1 MITVSKQTNGVLFTF
16 QDSNMYL
23 YGSGTIEVPFNSLS
37 IIQDESNMIT
47 LRKSASNDIFISA
60 RYDDMGYAS
69 KEAAVEALKGILFAK
84 SEGGG
89 GSVDPDEVRAIVEEE
104 TSGMTEDIATLE
116 ANKFDGASYN
126 SANHTIV
133 FTANGVQ
140 KATIDASDFIKDGMV
155 SNVEIANDNLVITF
169 NTDAGKSP
177 ISIPLTN
184 FFDPTILDDY
194 FTKSEVNAALSQKLD
209 VSAYTPTDLSQYWT
223 SAQTQNAINEATSGI
238 PSSSVIEGLRNDV
251 NTLSGVVD
259 TKLDASAYTPTDL
272 SGYYTKT
279 ETDDLLDEK
288 ADLTVLTQHTS
299 DTTIHVTSAEKTA
312 WNNKSDFS
320 GSYNDLTNKPTI
332 PTATSELTN
341 DSNFVTTAT
350 TTPINNALTAHT
362 ANTTIHVTQAEK
374 DAWNAKQDALTA
386 GTNIAINNNVIS
398 ADLSNY
404 FTKSEVTTALADK
417 MDVSGMSAYATTAT
431 TYSKSEVDNAI
442 TAATSTKQDTLVSG
456 TNIKTING
464 ESILGEGN
472 ITIEGG
478 GGAGLDDDTQQLIST
493 AFNDLNDRKADLT
506 ELTKYQKKGDYV
518 VTSTLAD
525 YMTNA
530 SFDEYTTANDEYLT
544 AKERIISGALNDLNE
559 RLLDVIT
566 RLEALENA

>member
-16 QDSNMYL
+16 QDSDMYL
-23 YGSGTIEVPFNSLS
+23 YGNGTIEVPFNTLS
-37 IIQDESNMIT
+37 IIQDESDMIT
-47 LRKSASNDIFISA
+47 FRKSASNDIFISA

-69 KEAAVEALKGILFAK
+69 KEDAVNALKGILFAE

-89 GSVDPDEVRAIVEEE
+89 GSVDPDEVRTIVEEE
-104 TSGMTEDIATLE
+104 TSGMSEDIATLE
-116 ANKFDGASYN
+116 TNKFDGASYN
-126 SANHTIV
+126 SANHIIV

-155 SNVEIANDNLVITF
+155 SNVEIANNNLVITF

-184 FFDPTILDDY
+184 FFDPTI
-194 FTKSEVNAALSQKLD
+194 
-209 VSAYTPTDLSQYWT
+209 LSQYWT

-251 NTLSGVVD
+251 NILSGVVD

-279 ETDDLLDEK
+279 ETDNLLDEK
-288 ADLTVLTQHTS
+288 ADLTALTQHTS
-299 DTTIHVTSAEKTA
+299 DTTIHVTSAEKAA

-350 TTPINNALTAHT
+350 TTPINNTLTAHT
-362 ANTTIHVTQAEK
+362 ADTTIHVTSAEK
-374 DAWNAKQDALTA
+374 TAWNAKQDALTA

-431 TYSKSEVDNAI
+431 TYSKTEVDNAI
-442 TAATSTKQDTLVSG
+442 TAATSVKQDTLVSG

-464 ESILGEGN
+464 ESILGSGDV
-472 ITIEGG
+472 TIEG

-518 VTSTLAD
+518 VTSTLSD
-525 YMTNA
+525 YVTNDA
-530 SFDEYTTANDEYLT
+530 FDDYVT
-544 AKERIISGALNDLNE
+544 AKERIISGSLNDLNE
-559 RLLDVIT
+559 RLLDVIS

>member
-23 YGSGTIEVPFNSLS
+23 YGNGTILVPFNSLS

-194 FTKSEVNAALSQKLD
+194 FTKSEV
-209 VSAYTPTDLSQYWT
+209 
-223 SAQTQNAINEATSGI
+223 
-238 PSSSVIEGLRNDV
+238 
-251 NTLSGVVD
+251 
-259 TKLDASAYTPTDL
+259 
-272 SGYYTKT
+272 
-279 ETDDLLDEK
+279 
-288 ADLTVLTQHTS
+288 
-299 DTTIHVTSAEKTA
+299 
-312 WNNKSDFS
+312 
-320 GSYNDLTNKPTI
+320 
-332 PTATSELTN
+332 
-341 DSNFVTTAT
+341 
-350 TTPINNALTAHT
+350 
-362 ANTTIHVTQAEK
+362 
-374 DAWNAKQDALTA
+374 
-386 GTNIAINNNVIS
+386 
-398 ADLSNY
+398 
-404 FTKSEVTTALADK
+404 TTALADK

-493 AFNDLNDRKADLT
+493 ALNDLNDRKADLT

-525 YMTNA
+525 YMTNDA
-530 SFDEYTTANDEYLT
+530 FDEYATANDEYLT

>member
-1 MITVSKQTNGVLFTF
+1 MIRVSKQENGVLFTF
-16 QDSNMYL
+16 TNSYKYL

-37 IIQDESNMIT
+37 IIQDESDMIT
-47 LRKSASNDIFISA
+47 FRKSASNDIFISA

-69 KEAAVEALKGILFAK
+69 KEDAVNALKDILFAK

-104 TSGMTEDIATLE
+104 TSGMSEDIATLE
-116 ANKFDGASYN
+116 ANKFDGDSYN
-126 SANHTIV
+126 SANHTII

-140 KATIDASDFIKDGMV
+140 KASIDASDFIKDGMV
-155 SNVEIANDNLVITF
+155 SNVEIANNNLVITF

-279 ETDDLLDEK
+279 ETDNLLDEK
-288 ADLTVLTQHTS
+288 ANLTALTQHTS
-299 DTTIHVTSAEKTA
+299 DTTIHVTSAEKA
-312 WNNKSDFS
+312 
-320 GSYNDLTNKPTI
+320 
-332 PTATSELTN
+332 
-341 DSNFVTTAT
+341 
-350 TTPINNALTAHT
+350 
-362 ANTTIHVTQAEK
+362 
-374 DAWNAKQDALTA
+374 AWNAKQDALSA

-431 TYSKSEVDNAI
+431 TYSKTDVDNAI

-493 AFNDLNDRKADLT
+493 ALNDLNDRKADLT
-506 ELTKYQKKGDYV
+506 ELSKYQKKGDYV
-518 VTSTLAD
+518 VTSTLSD
-525 YMTNA
+525 YMTNV
-530 SFDEYTTANDEYLT
+530 SFDEYAT

-559 RLLDVIT
+559 RLLNVIT
-566 RLEALENA
+566 RLEALENAQ

>member
-1 MITVSKQTNGVLFTF
+1 MITVAKQENGVLFTF
-16 QDSNMYL
+16 TNSDKYL
-23 YGSGTIEVPFNSLS
+23 YGNGTIEVPFNTLS
-37 IIQDESNMIT
+37 IIQDESDMIT
-47 LRKSASNDIFISA
+47 FRKSASNDIFISA

-69 KEAAVEALKGILFAK
+69 KEDAVNALKGILFAE

-89 GSVDPDEVRAIVEEE
+89 GSVDPDEVRTIVEEE
-104 TSGMTEDIATLE
+104 TSGMSEDIATLE
-116 ANKFDGASYN
+116 TNKFDGASYN

-155 SNVEIANDNLVITF
+155 SNVEIANNNLVITF

-279 ETDDLLDEK
+279 ETDNLLDEK
-288 ADLTVLTQHTS
+288 ADLTALTQHTS
-299 DTTIHVTSAEKTA
+299 DTTIHVTSAEKAA

-350 TTPINNALTAHT
+350 TTPINNTLTAHT
-362 ANTTIHVTQAEK
+362 ADTTIHVTSAEK
-374 DAWNAKQDALTA
+374 TAWNAKQDALTA
-386 GTNIAINNNVIS
+386 VTNIAINNNVIS

-431 TYSKSEVDNAI
+431 TYSKTEVDNAI

-464 ESILGEGN
+464 ESILGSGDV
-472 ITIEGG
+472 TIEG

-518 VTSTLAD
+518 VTSTLSD
-525 YMTNA
+525 YVTNDA
-530 SFDEYTTANDEYLT
+530 FDDYVT
-544 AKERIISGALNDLNE
+544 AKERIISGSLNDLNE
-559 RLLDVIT
+559 RLLDVIS